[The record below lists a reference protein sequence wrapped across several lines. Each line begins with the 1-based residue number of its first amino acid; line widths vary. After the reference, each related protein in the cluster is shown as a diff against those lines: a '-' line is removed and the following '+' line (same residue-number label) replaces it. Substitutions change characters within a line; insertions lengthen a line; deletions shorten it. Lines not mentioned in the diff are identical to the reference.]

1 MPGSSGSLKLIHV
14 KSACE
19 SCRVR
24 ELCLPTSLD
33 GVQLN
38 LMDQLVK
45 RIKPL
50 KKGEY
55 LYHTGDEFKG
65 LYAIQSGALKTMGL
79 TVDGKEQVTGF
90 HLDGELVGM
99 DAVDINQHPCN
110 AIALENTE
118 VCLIPFDKLESLA
131 QEIPRLMHDL
141 ARIMSREI
149 LREENTLF
157 MLGSSTA
164 EQRLAL
170 FLLNLYR
177 RQLKRGGAEN
187 HLKLQMT
194 RQDIGNYLGLAFET
208 VSRHLNHFQDEKLL
222 RIENRKITLLDL
234 AELEAI
240 GG

>member
-1 MPGSSGSLKLIHV
+1 MASSTGSLKLIHV

-19 SCRVR
+19 NCRVR

-65 LYAIQSGALKTMGL
+65 LYAIQSGGLKTMGL
-79 TVDGKEQVTGF
+79 TMEGREQVTGF
-90 HLDGELVGM
+90 HLEGELVGM

-110 AIALENTE
+110 AIAMENTE

-131 QEIPRLMHDL
+131 HEVPKLMHEL

-149 LREENTLF
+149 LREEKTLI
-157 MLGSSTA
+157 MLGSTTA
-164 EQRLAL
+164 EQRLAM
-170 FLLNLYR
+170 FLMNLYG
-177 RQLKRGGAEN
+177 RQLKRGGVESQ
-187 HLKLQMT
+187 LKLQMT

-208 VSRHLNHFQDEKLL
+208 VSRHLNHFQDENLL
-222 RIENRKITLLDL
+222 KIENRKITLLDIPT
-234 AELEAI
+234 LESM
-240 GG
+240 GS